1 LKDSLGGDLPFCG
14 RYDGLLYAR
23 LNPLGTYALGCAEGY
38 EYRPEAEAKL
48 FRV

>member
-14 RYDGLLYAR
+14 RYDGLLYA
-23 LNPLGTYALGCAEGY
+23 LGCAESY